1 MKPEISAE
9 RTPAARVATDAGG
22 APARRSPMLS
32 SGLVSSL
39 GRHLPRAAASAAEL
53 ETLRRRAWRQDG
65 VLSLRDGDDRLTW
78 PERELVRQLGERLY
92 GDRPASLAPALAP
105 PAEEA

>member
-32 SGLVSSL
+32 SLS
-39 GRHLPRAAASAAEL
+39 RHLPRAAASAAEL

-92 GDRPASLAPALAP
+92 GDRPASFAPALAP